1 MFAHL
6 VQAEQERRDDAEV
19 AAAAADRPVQVGV
32 LVRARA
38 DALAVREHEL
48 GLEQVVDR
56 EPEGA
61 RQVPETAA
69 EREPADAG
77 GRDDAAGGRQSVLA
91 GRAVDLAPRAAAADA
106 DGARLRVDLDVAQQR
121 EVDHDAVVA
130 RPQPGAV
137 VPAAADREQQ
147 VVLAREPDGP
157 GHVGGAGAARD
168 QRRPLVDH
176 RVVDLAGLVVVGVL
190 GADQPPLE
198 TGQLVP
204 RGARGSGGDCSW
216 SPPGGSVRRRASRN
230 GRVVS

>member
-1 MFAHL
+1 

-19 AAAAADRPVQVGV
+19 AAAAANRPEQVGV
-32 LVRARA
+32 LVRART
-38 DALAVREHEL
+38 DALAAGQHEL

-61 RQVPETAA
+61 RQVPETPA

-91 GRAVDLAPRAAAADA
+91 GREVDLAPCAAAADA
-106 DGARLRVDLDVAQQR
+106 HGARLRIDLDVAQQR

-137 VPAAADREQQ
+137 VPAAADGERQ
-147 VVLAREPDGP
+147 VVLARESDGP
-157 GHVGGAGAARD
+157 GHVLGPGAARD

-190 GADQPPLE
+190 RADQPALE
-198 TGQLVP
+198 VAELVP
-204 RGARGSGGDCSW
+204 GGACGRGETAHW
-216 SPPGGSVRRRASRN
+216 SPPRGSVRRRASRN
-230 GRVVS
+230 WCVVS